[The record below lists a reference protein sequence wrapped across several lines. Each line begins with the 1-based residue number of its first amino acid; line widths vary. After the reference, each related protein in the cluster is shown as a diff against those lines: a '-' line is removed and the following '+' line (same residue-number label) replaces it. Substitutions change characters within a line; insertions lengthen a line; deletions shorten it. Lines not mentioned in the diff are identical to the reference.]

1 MYHNEREVGSTI
13 LAYLK
18 ENPELKRED
27 IHYTSKLASNERSY
41 DAVRKSITK
50 SVKECGLGYIDL
62 FLLHSPYGG
71 KEARLTSWKALEDAV
86 LEGEVRIPGVSNYG
100 EKHVS
105 RSPIQRECSGET
117 RRKGKENNEEE
128 RRKAANIIPMLQSSS
143 IAQSSNIRL
152 SQIDELLACNPRLL
166 PAINQIEVHPFNTRT
181 ALTSHCNAKNIVIE
195 SYAPL
200 ARAYKMK
207 HPTVV
212 ALSKKYDCTPAQLLL
227 RWNLQHGNVVLPK
240 SVKRERIIENAD
252 VGGFEIAQEDVGVL
266 DELDEYLVTG
276 EFPVYFRCCVIHCCS
291 LVFLGGHA
299 RALLTFVLATDWDPV
314 DAE

>member
-1 MYHNEREVGSTI
+1 
-13 LAYLK
+13 
-18 ENPELKRED
+18 
-27 IHYTSKLASNERSY
+27 
-41 DAVRKSITK
+41 
-50 SVKECGLGYIDL
+50 
-62 FLLHSPYGG
+62 
-71 KEARLTSWKALEDAV
+71 
-86 LEGEVRIPGVSNYG
+86 
-100 EKHVS
+100 
-105 RSPIQRECSGET
+105 
-117 RRKGKENNEEE
+117 
-128 RRKAANIIPMLQSSS
+128 
-143 IAQSSNIRL
+143 
-152 SQIDELLACNPRLL
+152 
-166 PAINQIEVHPFNTRT
+166 
-181 ALTSHCNAKNIVIE
+181 
-195 SYAPL
+195 
-200 ARAYKMK
+200 MK